1 MGFKAVKMWLQTSNL
16 MFVDGNEF
24 MQKMGD
30 NRLRS
35 ILKINNISDKFS
47 STSDMN
53 TINKQMGG
61 FDSSHSLSATPN
73 FIRNLKY

>member
-35 ILKINNISDKFS
+35 ILKINNISDKF
-47 STSDMN
+47 D
-53 TINKQMGG
+53 
-61 FDSSHSLSATPN
+61 
-73 FIRNLKY
+73 